1 MKMSKKYNSKIT
13 LKANFLLV
21 EGEIGNLDR
30 WRKNSLMVRADLLK
44 DWVGLL
50 QKEYERTVIEGSKEI
65 KERQKL
71 AHKKRSISNVFYGI
85 FGKSKE

>member
-1 MKMSKKYNSKIT
+1 MTKKYNSKIT
-13 LKANFLLV
+13 LKADFLLV

-50 QKEYERTVIEGSKEI
+50 QQEYERTVIEGRKEM
-65 KERQKL
+65 KERLKL
-71 AHKKRSISNVFYGI
+71 AQKKRSIPNVFYGI
-85 FGKSKE
+85 FGKSKDNQ